1 MKNFPAYV
9 SDTDGSK
16 SLDLK
21 MPGLAILLFAANKT
35 CVASDNKDEK
45 TNAGTILFKE
55 RVKQSI

>member
-45 TNAGTILFKE
+45 TNAGTILF
-55 RVKQSI
+55 